1 MRDYSPVKKCAVCTG
16 KDITRLGIKI
26 TYRKSMWEIVTVMK
40 TEPCDTLRNA
50 KPTKEN
56 LVQIMTSKRRKHAV
70 AKRIRTGNLET
81 GKTRQNPEKH
91 ISQSQVTYEK

>member
-1 MRDYSPVKKCAVCTG
+1 M
-16 KDITRLGIKI
+16 KI

-40 TEPCDTLRNA
+40 TEPCDTLQNA

-70 AKRIRTGNLET
+70 CEENSNGEFRREKRDKIRRSIYLRVKSHKRN
-81 GKTRQNPEKH
+81 K
-91 ISQSQVTYEK
+91 IC